1 MQIIGVTGNTGSG
14 KSTVS
19 KRICELTNAKYI
31 DADKI
36 ARDLSKK
43 RRSILRRNS
52 KRIWRRN
59 TKRRFR
65 NKQKKACRDNFQ

>member
-1 MQIIGVTGNTGSG
+1 MQIIGVTGITGSG

-19 KRICELTNAKYI
+19 KRICEMTNAKYI

-43 RRSILRRNS
+43 RRSILLRNS
-52 KRIWRRN
+52 KRIWKRDS
-59 TKRRFR
+59 KRRFR
-65 NKQKKACRDNFQ
+65 TK